1 MQPPLIRNVL
11 AFTAALS
18 CTLLN
23 TPAWAASFNL
33 PSSFNFAGQSY
44 NQTYLNDNG
53 TLSFGNEYLSSGPGL
68 DFQDAVGTGGI
79 SGIIA
84 VGFGDYSVGSG
95 WTPTAVTGGEK
106 FSFSGVD
113 NVSNLTNTFSVT
125 LFANST
131 AQFNW
136 SSVVPDSIA
145 FGLAATGIS
154 TGTYYEVD
162 GTGFG
167 IDPANPFFFHD
178 CAVPGGGCD
187 LNVAS
192 SPVFNTAVP
201 EPGSAAALLAFGGA
215 GILLRRHRPSTASR
229 Q

>member
-18 CTLLN
+18 CSLLN
-23 TPAWAASFNL
+23 APAWAASFNL

-53 TLSFGNEYLSSGPGL
+53 TLSFGNEYISSGPSL
-68 DFQDAVGTGGI
+68 DFLDAVGTNGI

-84 VGFGDYSVGSG
+84 VGFGDYSAGSG

-113 NVSNLTNTFSVT
+113 NVTNLTNTFSVT

-136 SSVVPDSIA
+136 TSVVPDSIS

-154 TGTYYEVD
+154 AGTYYEVD
-162 GTGFG
+162 GTGSG
-167 IDPANPFFFHD
+167 IDSANPFFFHD
-178 CAVPGGGCD
+178 CAVSGGACA
-187 LNVAS
+187 LNGVN
-192 SPVFNTAVP
+192 SPVINTAVP
-201 EPGSAAALLAFGGA
+201 EPSSAAAVLAFGGA
-215 GILLRRHRPSTASR
+215 GILLRRRRSSTACR
-229 Q
+229 